1 MPQTGPEHVAVI
13 GAGIIG
19 ACAALALLADG
30 RRVTLIDPAPPGG
43 PQAASFGNG
52 AFISPAS
59 IIPMAM
65 PGLWRQVPRLL
76 ADPAGPLTIRWR
88 SLPALMPWLLR
99 FLLAGATT
107 ARVRRTAGI
116 LNTLLGDAPGRHA
129 ALALGIGQPDMIRHD
144 GLIYA
149 YPSRADFA
157 AEALAWTIRRD
168 NGLTWQELDAAAL
181 HKLEPALGPDYRFA
195 AYLPSGAWCGDPGGY
210 VAALVRAAVARGAD
224 LRQARVTGFEAE
236 AGQLTALHTDH
247 GPIGCEAALVTA
259 GIASGRLARA
269 AGDRVPL
276 VSERGYHVE
285 LPGATGGPARPVMPS
300 DGKMANTPCDT
311 GLRAAGQ
318 VELAHT
324 EDAPDWR
331 RAAILLENL
340 RHAYPGLRFDP
351 AQARRWM
358 GHRPSTP
365 DGLPV
370 IGPASG
376 LRGVHYAFGH
386 GHVGLAAAPMTA
398 EIAAAQLARRAA
410 PIDAAPFAPSRFS
423 RRPASA
429 ANR

>member
-59 IIPMAM
+59 IIPMSA

-88 SLPALMPWLLR
+88 SLPALAPWLLQ
-99 FLLAGATT
+99 FLRAGATP
-107 ARVRRTAGI
+107 ARVRRTACI
-116 LNTLLGDAPGRHA
+116 LNGLLGDAPGRHA
-129 ALALGIGQPDMIRHD
+129 ALALAAGCADLIRPG

-149 YPSRADFA
+149 YPDRAAFQ
-157 AEALAWTIRRD
+157 AEALSWAIRRE
-168 NGLTWQELDAAAL
+168 NGLTWQELDAEAL
-181 HKLEPALGPDYRFA
+181 HRLEPALGPGYRFA
-195 AYLPSGAWCGDPGGY
+195 AYLPAGVWCSDPGGY
-210 VAALVRAAVARGAD
+210 VAALVQAATARGAA
-224 LRQARVTGFEAE
+224 LRQARVTAFDAE
-236 AGQLTALHTDH
+236 ARQLTAVLTDQ
-247 GPIGCEAALVTA
+247 GRIDCDAALVTA
-259 GIASGRLARA
+259 GIGSAALAGA

-285 LPGATGGPARPVMPS
+285 LPGASGGPARPVMPS
-300 DGKMANTPCDT
+300 DGKMANTPCAT

-318 VELAHT
+318 VELART

-331 RAAILLENL
+331 RADILLDNL
-340 RHAYPGLRFDP
+340 RRTYPGLRFD
-351 AQARRWM
+351 AGRVRRWL

-370 IGPASG
+370 IGRASG
-376 LRGVHYAFGH
+376 LHGVHYAFGH

-398 EIAAAQLARRAA
+398 EIVAAQLAGRPA
-410 PIDAAPFAPSRFS
+410 PIDDAPFA
-423 RRPASA
+423 
-429 ANR
+429 ANRF

>member
-1 MPQTGPEHVAVI
+1 MTTSGPEHVAVI
-13 GAGIIG
+13 GAGIVG
-19 ACAALALLADG
+19 TCAALALLADG
-30 RRVTLIDPAPPGG
+30 RRITLIDPAPPGG

-59 IIPMAM
+59 IIPMSF

-88 SLPALMPWLLR
+88 SLPALTPWLIR
-99 FLLAGATT
+99 FLLSGATP

-116 LNTLLGDAPGRHA
+116 LNGLLGDAPGRHA
-129 ALALGIGQPDMIRHD
+129 AIALGIGQPGMIRHD

-149 YPSRADFA
+149 YPTRADFE
-157 AEALAWTIRRD
+157 AEALSWTIRRE
-168 NGLTWQELDAAAL
+168 NGLDWQELDGGAL
-181 HKLEPALGPDYRFA
+181 HQLEPALGPSYRFA
-195 AYLPSGAWCGDPGGY
+195 AYLPSGAWCTDPGGY
-210 VAALVRAAVARGAD
+210 VAALAQAAVAGGAN
-224 LRQARVTGFEAE
+224 RRHARATGFEVM
-236 AGQLTALHTDH
+236 AGKLTAVQTDH
-247 GPIGCEAALVTA
+247 GPIACDAALVAA
-259 GIASGRLARA
+259 GIASGALARA

-285 LPGATGGPARPVMPS
+285 LPGATGGPARPIMPA
-300 DGKMANTPCDT
+300 DGKMANSPCAT

-318 VELAHT
+318 VELAGT
-324 EDAPDWR
+324 GDAPDWR
-331 RAAILLENL
+331 RAEILLDNM
-340 RHAYPGLRFDP
+340 RRAYPALRFD
-351 AQARRWM
+351 AALLRRWL

-376 LRGVHYAFGH
+376 VGGVHYAFGH

-398 EIAAAQLARRAA
+398 AIAAAQLAGRPA
-410 PIDAAPFAPSRFS
+410 PIDAAPFAAARFAG
-423 RRPASA
+423 RMFRA